1 MAALNFPA
9 SPSLNDTYSNGT
21 QTWIWNGTMWKT
33 GGQIGPTGPQ
43 GPAGSAGNDLPKI
56 TAVTYTDATYT
67 SNSATSVPNGGG
79 YVKLT
84 GSNFQSGI
92 CLCPIGME
100 LIRGSWA
107 AHRESSHGL
116 IGILGDGSLQG
127 SAFGSKLRNQCR
139 FGSRASDGM
148 EFYPPIG

>member
-33 GGQIGPTGPQ
+33 GGQIGPTGPA

-67 SNSATSVPNGGG
+67 SNSATSVPTSGG

-84 GSNFQSGI
+84 GSNFQSG
-92 CLCPIGME
+92 CTVSA
-100 LIRGSWA
+100 GSVA
-107 AHRESSHGL
+107 ATATYVSSTQVNVALAANSAGTYHL
-116 IGILGDGSLQG
+116 YLVNPDGG
-127 SAFGSKLRNQCR
+127 STLRVNGVKYQ
-139 FGSRASDGM
+139 
-148 EFYPPIG
+148 

>member
-56 TAVTYTDATYT
+56 TAVTYTDSSYN
-67 SNSATSVPNGGG
+67 SNSATSVLPAGG

-84 GSNFQSGI
+84 GSNFQSG
-92 CLCPIGME
+92 CTVTV
-100 LIRGSWA
+100 GSVA
-107 AHRESSHGL
+107 ATATYVSSTQVNVAVAANTAGTYHL
-116 IGILGDGSLQG
+116 YLVNPDGG
-127 SAFGSKLRNQCR
+127 STLRVNGVKYQ
-139 FGSRASDGM
+139 
-148 EFYPPIG
+148 